1 MGESGGGVRE
11 GGKETE
17 KEKTDQKKKKQISE
31 YASKTLNDYFLSK
44 KAFFKRTNKKFWHFT
59 PFSLFIKS
67 FYVLGFLGFKRVL
80 FLCQ

>member
-1 MGESGGGVRE
+1 MGESGGG
-11 GGKETE
+11 GGGRLERK
-17 KEKTDQKKKKQISE
+17 QKRKKQTKKKQISE

-44 KAFFKRTNKKFWHFT
+44 KAFFKRTNKNFWHFT